1 MLFTI
6 RNKFGK
12 IIPSIKFKFIG
23 GIDMAGFWDNEEL
36 IGKIEK
42 NNREEIQVKKVEKK
56 GKQYIDIRV
65 FWSDGE
71 SDEFKPSQKGVTV
84 PYDSLDQ
91 LKELIGRIE

>member
-1 MLFTI
+1 
-6 RNKFGK
+6 
-12 IIPSIKFKFIG
+12 
-23 GIDMAGFWDNEEL
+23 MAGFWDNEEL

>member
-1 MLFTI
+1 
-6 RNKFGK
+6 
-12 IIPSIKFKFIG
+12 
-23 GIDMAGFWDNEEL
+23 MAGFWDNEEL

-42 NNREEIQVKKVEKK
+42 NNREEIQIKKVEKK